1 MTYSIAPVW
10 KQVTPELGSELQAF
24 WARNG
29 AIGDADRAGQRAA
42 QAVCVGRDD
51 QGAIC
56 AVGTALVKVLPRLR
70 QPTFYYRQFFD
81 AAHRGQR
88 QTVPF
93 VNQAKAILQD
103 YNASLPQ
110 PESLGVLV
118 ELESKLLASRYN
130 TARIPEADFSFIG
143 YSPRGLPLFVSYFEG
158 ATLLPPGT
166 IRPSRTGNPQ

>member
-1 MTYSIAPVW
+1 MSFSISPVW
-10 KQVTPELGSELQAF
+10 KQVTPDVEGELRGF
-24 WARNG
+24 WARSG
-29 AIGDADRAGQRAA
+29 VLGDADRAGQRAA
-42 QAVCVGRDD
+42 EAVCIGRDD
-51 QGAIC
+51 AGALC
-56 AVGTALVKVLPRLR
+56 AVGTAVVRVLPRLR
-70 QPTFYYRQFFD
+70 QPTYYYRQFFD

-93 VNQAKAILQD
+93 VKQAKAVLQD

-118 ELESKLLASRYN
+118 ELESQLLASRYN

-158 ATLLPPGT
+158 AKLLPPSS
-166 IRPSRTGNPQ
+166 IRPSRTGNLQ